1 MEIIN
6 NTQGLEAT
14 NPVDRVSALVNIYND
29 IHGIRPGDG
38 RALKIEYNSPPENIY
53 RNVAEYIITS
63 SGDLNVLL
71 FCSTRQHKK
80 LCSWVPYFYSF
91 ANRIAYQFG
100 GFFNACGGAKARFEL
115 STLGG
120 GRRALIMY
128 GAKLGRVTEMHPRLI
143 PQSFPGRAPNDIEFW
158 GPRFD
163 QWMRSLAKFVF
174 STRQESMYPAGG
186 SISDAVAWV
195 LALGTTP
202 GYGPQVKRAVEPRDV
217 VVVVLGLAVPMVLR
231 PSTDV
236 TGSWRVV
243 GPCFVKGLM
252 DGEGVEEFVL
262 V

>member
-1 MEIIN
+1 
-6 NTQGLEAT
+6 
-14 NPVDRVSALVNIYND
+14 
-29 IHGIRPGDG
+29 
-38 RALKIEYNSPPENIY
+38 
-53 RNVAEYIITS
+53 
-63 SGDLNVLL
+63 
-71 FCSTRQHKK
+71 
-80 LCSWVPYFYSF
+80 
-91 ANRIAYQFG
+91 
-100 GFFNACGGAKARFEL
+100 
-115 STLGG
+115 
-120 GRRALIMY
+120 
-128 GAKLGRVTEMHPRLI
+128 
-143 PQSFPGRAPNDIEFW
+143 
-158 GPRFD
+158 
-163 QWMRSLAKFVF
+163 
-174 STRQESMYPAGG
+174 MYPAGG